1 MTSPPHPTT
10 PHTHA
15 QVEYDLAH
23 SSEDDLRLLSVD
35 RIEQSALPTALSWY
49 PPLSKESFLLLANDQ
64 VGPQALLATL
74 QSLFPSLLT
83 AV

>member
-1 MTSPPHPTT
+1 M
-10 PHTHA
+10 
-15 QVEYDLAH
+15 EYDLAH

>member
-1 MTSPPHPTT
+1 M
-10 PHTHA
+10 
-15 QVEYDLAH
+15 EYDLAH

-49 PPLSKESFLLLANDQ
+49 PPLSKESFLLLANNQ
-64 VGPQALLATL
+64 VGPQAPVVLATL

-83 AV
+83 VV